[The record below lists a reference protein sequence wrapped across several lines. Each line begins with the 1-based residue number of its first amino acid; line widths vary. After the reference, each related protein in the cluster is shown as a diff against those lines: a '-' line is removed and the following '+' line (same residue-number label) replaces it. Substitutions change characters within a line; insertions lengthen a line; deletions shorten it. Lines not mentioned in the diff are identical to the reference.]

1 MGTLKRETE
10 MESFLRKKEMSSRIV
25 LLACGSFNPPHYL
38 HARIFE
44 VARNYMSKRNR
55 HTVVHGWISPVSD
68 GYGKPGLVGAQ
79 HRIEMFDV
87 GTDVDR
93 SIATSIARP
102 TSCNQWSIDGRPRRD
117 LHGCIAHHRLHVA
130 CARGHP
136 GAVGSRRSGHNVV
149 RHGSSCAPYG
159 RR

>member
-1 MGTLKRETE
+1 MYKLEKIKSYESLKFWRKKGKCVFFYLCNKEGEIETLKRETE

-68 GYGKPGLVGAQ
+68 GYGKPGLGGYV
-79 HRIEMFDV
+79 F
-87 GTDVDR
+87 
-93 SIATSIARP
+93 
-102 TSCNQWSIDGRPRRD
+102 
-117 LHGCIAHHRLHVA
+117 
-130 CARGHP
+130 
-136 GAVGSRRSGHNVV
+136 
-149 RHGSSCAPYG
+149 
-159 RR
+159 